1 MSSTDIDWNDVIK
14 KEARGINDE
23 DLGEVKEVKNNYV
36 LVQRGIIDKEKFYI
50 PKGKAESYDNNV
62 LKFRLAESDLSKYHD
77 EPLSI
82 QEDEMNIN
90 KMQEE
95 ITVQDADFK
104 NKAQAVKNK
113 EVTSNESHNVNYN
126 SEDIIK
132 KEARGLGDDTDFGEV
147 QEILGEYI
155 ITQKGNVAKD
165 RFYIPKNLVERF
177 DGDTVYFNVTK
188 DEAKQYKR
196 D

>member
-1 MSSTDIDWNDVIK
+1 MSSNIDWTDVIK

-23 DLGEVKEVKNNYV
+23 DLGEVQEVQSNYV
-36 LVQRGIIDKEKFYI
+36 LVQRGMIDKETFYI
-50 PKGKAESYDNNV
+50 PKEQAESYDGNI
-62 LKFRLAESDLSKYHD
+62 LKFRLSESDLSKYQD
-77 EPLSI
+77 ESSI
-82 QEDEMNIN
+82 DEDRKSNNNTE
-90 KMQEE
+90 EE

-104 NKAQAVKNK
+104 NKTQAVRNK
-113 EVTSNESHNVNYN
+113 EVNDQSYTTDYN
-126 SEDIIK
+126 QEDIIK

-155 ITQKGNVAKD
+155 ITQKGNVTKD

-177 DGDTVYFNVTK
+177 DGNTLYFKITK
-188 DEAKQYKR
+188 DEAKEYKR

>member
-1 MSSTDIDWNDVIK
+1 MRNSNDIDWNDVIK

-23 DLGEVKEVKNNYV
+23 DLGEVKEVKSNYV
-36 LVQRGIIDKEKFYI
+36 LVQRGIVDKEKFYI
-50 PKGKAESYDNNV
+50 PKDQAESYDGNV
-62 LKFRLAESDLSKYHD
+62 LKFRLLEIDLSKYHD
-77 EPLSI
+77 EPSI
-82 QEDEMNIN
+82 QEDEMRIN
-90 KMQEE
+90 NMEEE

-104 NKAQAVKNK
+104 NKVQAVKNK
-113 EVTSNESHNVNYN
+113 KVTDSESHTTDYN
-126 SEDIIK
+126 SEEIVK

-177 DGDTVYFNVTK
+177 DGDTVYFKITK